1 MPGPSIEPVLACALD
16 MESGYGRC
24 EDATGAVGTVGVEE
38 CAYDEGVIVLVLGV
52 ELVGV
57 KLELALER
65 TDGDGEPTI
74 AESIISMM
82 VSGETCLINLF
93 RLEGHHEGQ
102 HQPTVCG
109 PIDEC

>member
-1 MPGPSIEPVLACALD
+1 MLACALD

-24 EDATGAVGTVGVEE
+24 ENATGAVGTVGVEE
-38 CAYDEGVIVLVLGV
+38 CAAAAYDEGVIVLVLGV

-74 AESIISMM
+74 AGSIISMM
-82 VSGETCLINLF
+82 VSGETYLINLF
-93 RLEGHHEGQ
+93 KLEVQHEGQ

-109 PIDEC
+109 PIDDR